1 MYGEAVTSTSPTTA
15 DRSIPVRYRKI
26 IPVEDAVALVQ
37 DGDVVASSGYG
48 GNGTPEALF
57 AALERRF
64 LETGSPRGL
73 TLVWAGGQ
81 GDAKDRGLN
90 HLGHEGLLKR
100 TIGGH
105 YGLIPRIEKLAL
117 ENKIEAYNFPE
128 GVITHLYRDI
138 AAHKPGTVTR
148 VGLGTFVDPRLEGG
162 KINTAAAEDL
172 VELVTLG
179 GEQVLLFKAFPIHV
193 ALIRGTTADPDG
205 NITMERE
212 TMRLETL
219 GLALAA
225 RNSSG
230 VVLCQVERP
239 AEANSLDPRAV
250 RVPGIMVDAAVVAEP
265 EQHMQTYGTQY
276 NPGLSGE
283 TRVPL
288 AHQITLVELDEKKV
302 IARRAALELMPNSV
316 VNLGIGLPDLVG
328 QIANEERIED
338 LITLTVDPGVI
349 GGIPLGGLD
358 FGAAL
363 NFSAMIDHPN
373 QFDFIDGGG
382 LDMACLGFAECD
394 GDGNVNASRFA
405 NRVAGCGGFINIS
418 QNSKKVVFVGT
429 FTSGGLKTSISDG
442 RISIEQEGRF
452 AKFVQKVGQVTFSG
466 SVRPRADQEILYVTE
481 RCVFR
486 LGGAGIEVAEV
497 APGIDLDEIL
507 ARLPFKPLTKDV
519 KLMNAAI
526 FHPPPLGLR
535 HRMLD
540 IRIEDRLHYDAE
552 TNTVFMNYAGMRVR
566 TRDDIER
573 ILQAVDKLLKPL
585 GKRVYSI
592 VNYDRF
598 EADPEIM
605 DAYLDGVHYVEQTY
619 YLKVSRYTNSG
630 FMRLKLGKELGK
642 RNISSHVYETR
653 TEAAEGLRNLDLRP

>member
-1 MYGEAVTSTSPTTA
+1 
-15 DRSIPVRYRKI
+15 VRYRKI
-26 IPVEDAVALVQ
+26 IPVEDAVALIR
-37 DGDVVASSGYG
+37 DGDVIASSGYG

-64 LETGSPRGL
+64 LETGGPRGL

-81 GDAKDRGLN
+81 GDAKERGLN
-90 HLGHEGLLKR
+90 HLGYEVLLKR

-117 ENKIEAYNFPE
+117 DNKIEAYNFPE

-148 VGLGTFVDPRLEGG
+148 VGLGTFVDPRREGG
-162 KINTAAAEDL
+162 KVNAAAVEDL
-172 VELVTLG
+172 VELVTLA
-179 GEQVLLFKAFPIHV
+179 GEEFLLFKAFPIHV

-219 GLALAA
+219 ALALAA

-230 VVLCQVERP
+230 VVLCQVERA
-239 AEANSLDPRAV
+239 AEANSLDARAV

-265 EQHMQTYGTQY
+265 EHHMQTYGTQY

-288 AHQITLVELDEKKV
+288 AHQLTSVELDEKKV

-328 QIANEERIED
+328 RIANEERIED

-349 GGIPLGGLD
+349 GGVPLGGLD

-394 GDGNVNASRFA
+394 REGNVNASRFG

-418 QNSKKVVFVGT
+418 QNSKKVLFVGT
-429 FTSGGLKTSISDG
+429 FTSGGLKTAVAGG

-452 AKFVQKVGQVTFSG
+452 AKFVTNVGQVTFSG
-466 SVRPRADQEILYVTE
+466 SIRPRPDQETLYVTE

-486 LGGAGIEVAEV
+486 LAAGGIELAEV
-497 APGIDLDEIL
+497 APGIDVDKDVL
-507 ARLPFKPLTKDV
+507 ARLPFKPLTADV
-519 KLMNAAI
+519 KLMDAAI
-526 FHPPPLGLR
+526 FAPPPLGLR

-540 IRIEDRLHYDAE
+540 IRIEDRLHYDPE
-552 TNTVFMNYAGMRVR
+552 SNTVFMNYAGMRVR
-566 TRDDIER
+566 TRADIER

-598 EADPEIM
+598 EADPEIEN
-605 DAYLDGVHYVEQTY
+605 AYLDAVRYVEQTY
-619 YLKVSRYTNSG
+619 YLRVSRYTNSG
-630 FMRLKLGKELGK
+630 FMRLKLGKELEK

-653 TEAAEGLRNLDLRP
+653 TEAAAGLRGET

>member
-1 MYGEAVTSTSPTTA
+1 
-15 DRSIPVRYRKI
+15 
-26 IPVEDAVALVQ
+26 VALVR
-37 DGDVVASSGYG
+37 DEDVVAASGYG

-57 AALERRF
+57 VALEHRF
-64 LETGSPRGL
+64 LETGSPRNL

-90 HLGHEGLLKR
+90 RLGHEGLLKR

-105 YGLIPRIEKLAL
+105 YGLIPRIEKLAV

-138 AAHKPGTVTR
+138 AAHKPGTLTK
-148 VGLGTFVDPRLEGG
+148 VGLGTFVDPRVEGA
-162 KINTAAAEDL
+162 KINSVTKEDL
-172 VELVTLG
+172 VELVSIAGQQTLC
-179 GEQVLLFKAFPIHV
+179 FKTFPIHV

-205 NITMERE
+205 NVTMERE

-219 GLALAA
+219 ALALAA
-225 RNSSG
+225 RNSGG
-230 VVLCQVERP
+230 VVLCQVERV
-239 AEANSLDPRAV
+239 AEANSLDAREV
-250 RVPGIMVDAAVVAEP
+250 RVPGILVDAVVIGAP
-265 EQHMQTYGTQY
+265 EFHMQTYGTSY

-288 AHQITLVELDEKKV
+288 AHEVAPLPLDERKV
-302 IARRAALELMPNSV
+302 IARRAAMELMPNSV
-316 VNLGIGLPDLVG
+316 INLGIGLPDSVG
-328 QIANEERIED
+328 AVANEERIQD
-338 LITLTVDPGVI
+338 LLTFTVDPGVI
-349 GGIPLGGLD
+349 GGVPLGGLD

-363 NFSAMIDHPN
+363 NFNAMIDHPN

-382 LDMACLGFAECD
+382 LDTACLGFAECD
-394 GDGNVNASRFA
+394 GAGNVNASRFS

-429 FTSGGLKTSISDG
+429 FTSGGLKVSVNDG
-442 RISIEQEGRF
+442 KLTLLQEGRF
-452 AKFVQKVGQVTFSG
+452 AKFVDRVGQVTFSG
-466 SVRPRADQEILYVTE
+466 SIRPRPDQEVLYVTE

-486 LGGAGIEVAEV
+486 LGGNGLELSEV
-497 APGIDLDEIL
+497 APGIDVERDVLMH
-507 ARLPFKPLTKDV
+507 LPFTPIV
-519 KLMNAAI
+519 SGPKLMDDII
-526 FHPPPLGLR
+526 FRSEPLNLR

-540 IRIEDRLHYDAE
+540 IRIEDRLSYDADS
-552 TNTVFMNYAGMRVR
+552 NTVFMNYAGMRVR
-566 TRDDIER
+566 TRADLDRIRDAVER
-573 ILQAVDKLLKPL
+573 LLKPL

-605 DAYLDGVHYVEQTY
+605 DAYLDLVRYVEEHY

-630 FMRLKLGKELGK
+630 FMRLKLGKELEK
-642 RNISSHVYETR
+642 RHVSSHVYETR
-653 TEAAEGLRNLDLRP
+653 AEAARNLR

>member
-1 MYGEAVTSTSPTTA
+1 
-15 DRSIPVRYRKI
+15 VRYRKI
-26 IPVEDAVALVQ
+26 IPVEDAVALIQ
-37 DGDVVASSGYG
+37 DGDVIASSGYG

-57 AALERRF
+57 VALERRF
-64 LETGSPRGL
+64 LETGGPRGL

-81 GDAKDRGLN
+81 GDAKERGLN
-90 HLGHEGLLKR
+90 RLGHEVLLKR

-117 ENKIEAYNFPE
+117 DNKIEAYNFPE

-148 VGLGTFVDPRLEGG
+148 VGLGTFVDPRREGG
-162 KINTAAAEDL
+162 KVNAAAVEDL
-172 VELVTLG
+172 VELVMLA
-179 GEQVLLFKAFPIHV
+179 GEEVLLFKAFPIHV

-219 GLALAA
+219 ALALAA

-239 AEANSLDPRAV
+239 AEANSLDARAV

-265 EQHMQTYGTQY
+265 EHHMQTYGTQY

-288 AHQITLVELDEKKV
+288 AHQLTSVELDEKKV

-328 QIANEERIED
+328 RIANEERIED
-338 LITLTVDPGVI
+338 LITLTLDPGVI
-349 GGIPLGGLD
+349 GGVPLGGLD

-394 GDGNVNASRFA
+394 REGSVNASRFG

-418 QNSKKVVFVGT
+418 QNSKKVLFVGT
-429 FTSGGLKTSISDG
+429 FTSGGLKTAIADG

-452 AKFVQKVGQVTFSG
+452 AKFVNNVGQVTFSG
-466 SVRPRADQEILYVTE
+466 SIRPRPDQETLYVTE

-486 LGGAGIEVAEV
+486 LAAGGIELAEV
-497 APGIDLDEIL
+497 APGIDVDKEVL
-507 ARLPFKPLTKDV
+507 ARLPFKPLTGDV
-519 KLMNAAI
+519 KLMDAAI
-526 FHPPPLGLR
+526 FAPPPLGLR

-552 TNTVFMNYAGMRVR
+552 SNTVFMNYAGMRVR
-566 TRDDIER
+566 TRADIER

-598 EADPEIM
+598 EADSEVEN
-605 DAYLDGVHYVEQTY
+605 AYLDAVRYVEQAY

-630 FMRLKLGKELGK
+630 FMRLKLGKELEK

-653 TEAAEGLRNLDLRP
+653 AEAAAGLRG